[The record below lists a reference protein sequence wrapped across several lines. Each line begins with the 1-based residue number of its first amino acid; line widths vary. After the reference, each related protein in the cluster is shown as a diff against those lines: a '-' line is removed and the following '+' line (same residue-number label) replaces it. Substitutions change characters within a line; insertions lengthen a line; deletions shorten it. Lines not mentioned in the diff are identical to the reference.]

1 MSQYSP
7 QKSTFCTNTEN
18 RPLCRVRDTRRS
30 VRITYATHQP
40 LPHQRRVRISRRDH
54 APAPIR
60 ACRGEHCSSAER
72 SPKYGTR
79 RCKFVPGW
87 VCEFASACCI
97 FFVFTADGQWPPLH
111 TDTHPSGGRCS
122 YGCTYVRNFS
132 ETPIRFF
139 LRGGMCL
146 RRSGRGRGCRGCGG
160 RSRGAGRSAG
170 GSRRGRLRWCS
181 PVYPRSG

>member
-1 MSQYSP
+1 MALRDGSMRS
-7 QKSTFCTNTEN
+7 STPTGWV
-18 RPLCRVRDTRRS
+18 PRRS

-40 LPHQRRVRISRRDH
+40 LRHQRRVRISRRDH

-122 YGCTYVRNFS
+122 YGCTYVRNFL
-132 ETPIRFF
+132 ETPIRFYPTSF
-139 LRGGMCL
+139 HNLTVIRHLMHNPKQYVKTQIF
-146 RRSGRGRGCRGCGG
+146 SA
-160 RSRGAGRSAG
+160 AGNPKGVRPFWSF
-170 GSRRGRLRWCS
+170 
-181 PVYPRSG
+181 

>member
-1 MSQYSP
+1 MRLRYTRAFSTACKTSDISKNRKRP
-7 QKSTFCTNTEN
+7 QWRFATGRCGH
-18 RPLCRVRDTRRS
+18 RPLRGATGCVFRR
-30 VRITYATHQP
+30 
-40 LPHQRRVRISRRDH
+40 
-54 APAPIR
+54 
-60 ACRGEHCSSAER
+60 RGEHRSSAER

-122 YGCTYVRNFS
+122 YGCTYVQNFL

-139 LRGGMCL
+139 LRLSTISWSSSIPCKTPNKT
-146 RRSGRGRGCRGCGG
+146 RKPKHSE
-160 RSRGAGRSAG
+160 
-170 GSRRGRLRWCS
+170 
-181 PVYPRSG
+181 PRVIQKG

>member
-1 MSQYSP
+1 MALRDGSMSDAKLVPWES
-7 QKSTFCTNTEN
+7 STPTGWV
-18 RPLCRVRDTRRS
+18 PRRS

-40 LPHQRRVRISRRDH
+40 LRHQMRMRISRRDH

-97 FFVFTADGQWPPLH
+97 FFAFTADGQWPPLH

-139 LRGGMCL
+139 LRL
-146 RRSGRGRGCRGCGG
+146 SAILQSSGIPCK
-160 RSRGAGRSAG
+160 
-170 GSRRGRLRWCS
+170 S
-181 PVYPRSG
+181 PNKTRKPKYSEPRVIQKG